1 MAGTAFNASEEAAQ
15 LHSSKRAAGEGNL
28 EDSASAL
35 PQCKKHMPLVNP
47 SPRIAAAPFS
57 PSTPSRK
64 IKDVIAFGGIREEN
78 ASPIRS
84 SMRVRMQP
92 NGDATQLERAMQLA
106 EKRFHTLTPGTKTNL
121 SFSKF
126 SDIEIVA
133 RATTLGVSLGSN
145 ISKIQQSINS
155 LKQTEEDRRVTYL
168 QNNLNESLGVE
179 TECDILNTANQL
191 CSDFELDDRVT
202 PMGDSSDPVLSM
214 PIKSLLKRNKKKGC
228 KHGCGG

>member
-1 MAGTAFNASEEAAQ
+1 MSLA
-15 LHSSKRAAGEGNL
+15 
-28 EDSASAL
+28 
-35 PQCKKHMPLVNP
+35 NP

-92 NGDATQLERAMQLA
+92 NSDATQLERATQLA
-106 EKRFHTLTPGTKTNL
+106 EKRFHTLSPGTKTNL

-145 ISKIQQSINS
+145 TSEIQQSINS

-179 TECDILNTANQL
+179 TECDILNTANHL
-191 CSDFELDDRVT
+191 CSDFDLEDSVA
-202 PMGDSSDPVLSM
+202 PMGDFADPSLAM
-214 PIKSLLKRNKKKGC
+214 PIKSLLKRNKKKAANLGVPVRRSTRI
-228 KHGCGG
+228 KKAK